1 MEALPGA
8 GLGGL
13 YAFVMIMATVGL
25 RLLSRAKILT
35 VTITAKTYL
44 RGSILVTLAL
54 CIVVPLI
61 DDTFVATGS
70 WLIFFLTGFH
80 VFVFA
85 TSYME
90 PFNRRPAAESSSRLP
105 LEYSSVTR
113 NGSSC
118 RARSHRAPDNA
129 FIPPCRSLLPC

>member
-1 MEALPGA
+1 MQALPGA

-13 YAFVMIMATVGL
+13 YLFVMLMAVVGL
-25 RLLSRAKILT
+25 RLLSRAKIFT

-70 WLIFFLTGFH
+70 WLIVFLTGFH
-80 VFVFA
+80 VVVFA
-85 TSYME
+85 TSYLE
-90 PFNRRPAAESSSRLP
+90 PFNRRPAEEEREPS
-105 LEYSSVTR
+105 TD
-113 NGSSC
+113 
-118 RARSHRAPDNA
+118 HR
-129 FIPPCRSLLPC
+129 

>member
-13 YAFVMIMATVGL
+13 YAFVMIMAAVIL
-25 RLLSRAKILT
+25 NLLGWNI
-35 VTITAKTYL
+35 ITAKTYL

-70 WLIFFLTGFH
+70 WLIFLLTGFH
-80 VFVFA
+80 VVVFA
-85 TSYME
+85 TSYLE
-90 PFNRRPAAESSSRLP
+90 PFNRRPAAEERQLQDRPPQLP
-105 LEYSSVTR
+105 HVRWDLEGFRIRYRTAKR
-113 NGSSC
+113 E
-118 RARSHRAPDNA
+118 P
-129 FIPPCRSLLPC
+129 

>member
-1 MEALPGA
+1 MQALPGA

-13 YAFVMIMATVGL
+13 YLFVMLMAVVGL
-25 RLLSRAKILT
+25 RLLSRANFFT
-35 VTITAKTYL
+35 VTITAKTNL

-61 DDTFVATGS
+61 NDTFVATGS

-80 VFVFA
+80 VVVFA

-90 PFNRRPAAESSSRLP
+90 PFNWRPAEEGRQLSAE
-105 LEYSSVTR
+105 EQ
-113 NGSSC
+113 
-118 RARSHRAPDNA
+118 
-129 FIPPCRSLLPC
+129 

>member
-13 YAFVMIMATVGL
+13 YAFVMIMATVFL
-25 RLLSRAKILT
+25 RLLSRAKIFT

-54 CIVVPLI
+54 CIVVP
-61 DDTFVATGS
+61 
-70 WLIFFLTGFH
+70 
-80 VFVFA
+80 
-85 TSYME
+85 
-90 PFNRRPAAESSSRLP
+90 
-105 LEYSSVTR
+105 
-113 NGSSC
+113 
-118 RARSHRAPDNA
+118 RSHRAPDSA

>member
-13 YAFVMIMATVGL
+13 YAFVMIMATVFL
-25 RLLSRAKILT
+25 RLLSRAKIFT

-54 CIVVPLI
+54 CIVLPLI
-61 DDTFVATGS
+61 DDNFVATGS

-80 VFVFA
+80 VVVFA
-85 TSYME
+85 TSYLE
-90 PFNRRPAAESSSRLP
+90 PLNRRPAEEERQLQ
-105 LEYSSVTR
+105 
-113 NGSSC
+113 
-118 RARSHRAPDNA
+118 D
-129 FIPPCRSLLPC
+129 